1 MFLFCK
7 RRLEV
12 IVKKLFS
19 ARADCVSDSNVPSIF
34 VFNFYENKGRDR
46 LAKMD
51 YQQGF
56 SKTGHLEPIQELF

>member
-19 ARADCVSDSNVPSIF
+19 ARADCVSDSNVLSIF
-34 VFNFYENKGRDR
+34 VFNFYENRER
-46 LAKMD
+46 LAWTRGGDVTAIHFDLNK
-51 YQQGF
+51 
-56 SKTGHLEPIQELF
+56 II

>member
-19 ARADCVSDSNVPSIF
+19 ARVDCVSDSNVPSIF

-46 LAKMD
+46 LAWTRGDDVTAIHFDLNK
-51 YQQGF
+51 
-56 SKTGHLEPIQELF
+56 II

>member
-46 LAKMD
+46 LAWTRGGDVTAINFDLNK
-51 YQQGF
+51 
-56 SKTGHLEPIQELF
+56 II